1 MGKKSRRKEQRRLPA
16 SGTHLEEH
24 DDLIRIK
31 RPAVVRVEHGE
42 EVAQRTSRRVRSFD
56 RRLRSSHCS
65 LKVGSNSSSN
75 LNCFFNINDRR
86 YSR

>member
-56 RRLRSSHCS
+56 RRLRSSHYTQ
-65 LKVGSNSSSN
+65 LVKVGSNSSSN
-75 LNCFFNINDRR
+75 LNCFF
-86 YSR
+86 